1 MKRKSP
7 FYISISIAILF
18 LLAFLTIWQEN
29 RLVCIFSPKSHEEQW
44 AEQTILAYI
53 DAKQLDITYCSVH
66 YNRFLKGILLG
77 DVPELTNPPSAFIK
91 NGAESQIILE
101 YAAQYFRL
109 PREMRPSLGTEVPV
123 LEAAPIE
130 ENK

>member
-18 LLAFLTIWQEN
+18 LLALLTIWQEN